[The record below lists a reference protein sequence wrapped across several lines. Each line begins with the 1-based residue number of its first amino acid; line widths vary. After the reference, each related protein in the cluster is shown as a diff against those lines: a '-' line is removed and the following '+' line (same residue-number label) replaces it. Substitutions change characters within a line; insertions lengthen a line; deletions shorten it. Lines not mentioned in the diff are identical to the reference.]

1 MIKIPFL
8 KCVIVPRSALPA
20 LEVVQFKL
28 YFIFYIVTGTSGK
41 CANGFG
47 KTVIVRVLLNYPAR
61 LHCMRFTAPLFM
73 LFWIRKAFK

>member
-1 MIKIPFL
+1 MNVKNDLWMQTSTDWEWNTVIKIPFL

-28 YFIFYIVTGTSGK
+28 YFIIYTLTGKSGK

-47 KTVIVRVLLNYPAR
+47 KNSYCKSVAELPS
-61 LHCMRFTAPLFM
+61 
-73 LFWIRKAFK
+73 

>member
-28 YFIFYIVTGTSGK
+28 YFIFYTLTGTSGK
-41 CANGFG
+41 RASGFG
-47 KTVIVRVLLNYPAR
+47 KNGYCKSVAELPS
-61 LHCMRFTAPLFM
+61 
-73 LFWIRKAFK
+73 